1 MKTHRN
7 CIVIVAVAA
16 VLLSSSLS
24 IGASV
29 EVTGDFKLNGAG
41 SGVVFPD
48 GTVQTTAS
56 APTWHQILPEGQR
69 FVLVMDNYA
78 VLDKETGLV
87 WVRSPRTRASW
98 YNAEEQC
105 TASYNAGRFGWRLP
119 TIQELASLIQYHGA
133 ELPWFLPIGHPFDL
147 EWDYNWVE
155 HWSITTH
162 AAHPSG
168 AWAVHFYALGW
179 DGTPVI
185 PVDKDTL
192 LHVWCVRGGSGPD
205 SQ

>member
-56 APTWHQILPEGQR
+56 SPTWHQILSAAER
-69 FVLVMDNYA
+69 FVLVMNNNEA

-87 WVRSPRTRASW
+87 WEKSPGTGLNTWTDAITL
-98 YNAEEQC
+98 C
-105 TASYNAGRFGWRLP
+105 FDKFLGGRKGWRLP
-119 TIQELASLIQYHGA
+119 TIEELASLTLVNLSPPDWTS
-133 ELPWFLPIGHPFDL
+133 LPAGHPFMNVTRSG
-147 EWDYNWVE
+147 Y
-155 HWSITTH
+155 WSATTFAPLPSH
-162 AAHPSG
+162 ALR
-168 AWAVHFYALGW
+168 VHFGLGSVYAG
-179 DGTPVI
+179 DKTDPVAA
-185 PVDKDTL
+185 
-192 LHVWCVRGGSGPD
+192 WCVRGGQGVDPH
-205 SQ
+205 